1 MNVQAMKQGAIVGG
15 FLGFLGFPMLTIG
28 ILFYHLFQSKTND
41 ALLFNSLAF
50 EMEGSS
56 AFTFQI
62 KPNFFIYMIVIFAAS
77 FLIVAILSAMK
88 QKKRK
93 VRRILLIFFVC
104 PTKF

>member
-28 ILFYHLFQSKTND
+28 VLFYHLFQSKTNHE
-41 ALLFNSLAF
+41 LLFNSLSF

-62 KPNFFIYMIVIFAAS
+62 KPNFFIYMILIFVAA
-77 FLIVAILSAMK
+77 FLVVACLAAIK
-88 QKKRK
+88 QKKMK
-93 VRRILLIFFVC
+93 G
-104 PTKF
+104 

>member
-1 MNVQAMKQGAIVGG
+1 MNIQAMKQGAIVGG

-28 ILFYHLFQSKTND
+28 VLFYHLFQSKTND

-77 FLIVAILSAMK
+77 FLIVAFLSAMK
-88 QKKRK
+88 QQKAKD
-93 VRRILLIFFVC
+93 
-104 PTKF
+104 

>member
-28 ILFYHLFQSKTND
+28 VLFYHLFQSKTNHE
-41 ALLFNSLAF
+41 LLFNSLSF

-62 KPNFFIYMIVIFAAS
+62 KPNFFIYMILIFVTA
-77 FLIVAILSAMK
+77 FLVVAILSAMK
-88 QKKRK
+88 KKMK
-93 VRRILLIFFVC
+93 D
-104 PTKF
+104 